1 MKRYSIYNLIF
12 FLFAMTALLIL
23 TLSGCVAKSKYLAQV
38 AEAESAKAAFQD
50 EAKKNAALNE
60 QVSRLNSLMAEQRT
74 KIEKMEKEKEEAS
87 RKIDELSTVING
99 LNADLEKA
107 KEASRSDTDKFMSEI
122 AKLQGERDEAKKK
135 IEELSSEVD
144 RLVLKEREA
153 QGRITEISSELKP
166 PQEQPKVPSPE
177 EEGLRE
183 EVAKLETER
192 GDLKKQVAQLS
203 SEIDRLNS
211 EINSVRIENSNLKGR
226 IDGLSSAAANLNSE
240 LEKARAAAAS
250 VPAPI
255 VQVSSDEGLKAEMA
269 RLDEEKKLVEKKRDE
284 LEAEAK
290 RTSSELEAA
299 RGEAARKQREI
310 EEMKGTYESLLGKLK
325 KEMESGGIKV
335 EMTKE
340 GLSVKIMGKVLFA
353 SGRDN
358 ISRQGKEVLDRVS
371 GILKDVNDKMIR
383 IEGHTDNKPIGP
395 KIIDRFPTNWELS
408 ASRATHVVKYLAK
421 SGVDPKMMSAG
432 GLSMYYPVATND
444 TKEGREQNRRIEIIL
459 YPREL
464 TRVE

>member
-1 MKRYSIYNLIF
+1 MKRYSIYNLIS
-12 FLFAMTALLIL
+12 FLFAMMALLIL

-38 AEAESAKAAFQD
+38 AEAESANTAFQD

-74 KIEKMEKEKEEAS
+74 KIEKLEKEKEEVA
-87 RKIDELSTVING
+87 RKIDELSSVING
-99 LNADLEKA
+99 LNADLEKT
-107 KEASRSDTDKFMSEI
+107 KEASGSDIDKFMSEI

-144 RLVLKEREA
+144 RLALKEREA

-166 PQEQPKVPSPE
+166 PQEQPKAPSPE
-177 EEGLRE
+177 EERLRE

-211 EINSVRIENSNLKGR
+211 ELNSARIENSNLKGR
-226 IDGLSSAAANLNSE
+226 IEGLSSEAANLNSE
-240 LEKARAAAAS
+240 LEKARAAAVP

-255 VQVSSDEGLKAEMA
+255 VQVSSDEGLKAEIA
-269 RLDEEKKLVEKKRDE
+269 RLEEEKKLAEKKRDE

-290 RTSSELEAA
+290 RASSELEAA
-299 RGEAARKQREI
+299 RGEAARKQREL
-310 EEMKGTYESLLGKLK
+310 EEMKGTYESLLAKLK
-325 KEMESGGIKV
+325 KEMENGGIKV

-353 SGRDN
+353 SGSDN
-358 ISRQGKEVLDRVS
+358 ISRQGKEVLDRIS
-371 GILKDVNDKMIR
+371 GILKDVNDNMIR
-383 IEGHTDNKPIGP
+383 IEGHTDNKSIGP

-408 ASRATHVVKYLAK
+408 ASRATQVVKYLAK
-421 SGVDPKMMSAG
+421 RGVDPKMMSAG